1 MEKRESHG
9 EEEIGKMSLGPFR
22 RHGRFYD
29 TQSELNRLLDET
41 FGGSGQLQRSR
52 MGQHEWVPSVDV
64 VRKDGDLIVRAE
76 LPGVKPEDVDITVH
90 EGVLTISGEREAEQ
104 EEERAEYYV
113 REVRH
118 GSFRRSMALPED
130 VDEEKVR
137 ARYQDGILEVTLEGA
152 AAAREPRRIQIEV
165 AGGQHGTSDVNV
177 TTPTTRQTERE
188 QEDKSLID
196 KVKETLTGRD
206 ESDRQRGQ

>member
-1 MEKRESHG
+1 LEKRESHG

-41 FGGSGQLQRSR
+41 FGGSGQLQRGR
-52 MGQHEWVPSVDV
+52 MVQHEWVPSVDV

-152 AAAREPRRIQIEV
+152 VAAREPRRIQIEV

-196 KVKETLTGRD
+196 KVKETLTSRD

>member
-1 MEKRESHG
+1 
-9 EEEIGKMSLGPFR
+9 MSLGPFR

-41 FGGSGQLQRSR
+41 FGGSGQLQRGR
-52 MGQHEWVPSVDV
+52 MVQHEWVPSVDV

-152 AAAREPRRIQIEV
+152 VAAREPRRIQIEV

-196 KVKETLTGRD
+196 KVKETLTSRD

>member
-1 MEKRESHG
+1 
-9 EEEIGKMSLGPFR
+9 MSLGPFR

-41 FGGSGQLQRSR
+41 FGGSGQLQRGR
-52 MGQHEWVPSVDV
+52 MVQHEWVPSVDV

-130 VDEEKVR
+130 VDEEKVG

-165 AGGQHGTSDVNV
+165 AGGQRGTSDVDV
-177 TTPTTRQTERE
+177 ATPTTSQTEGE

-196 KVKETLTGRD
+196 KVKDALTGRE
-206 ESDRQRGQ
+206 ESDRQRGR

>member
-1 MEKRESHG
+1 
-9 EEEIGKMSLGPFR
+9 
-22 RHGRFYD
+22 
-29 TQSELNRLLDET
+29 
-41 FGGSGQLQRSR
+41 
-52 MGQHEWVPSVDV
+52 
-64 VRKDGDLIVRAE
+64 
-76 LPGVKPEDVDITVH
+76 
-90 EGVLTISGEREAEQ
+90 
-104 EEERAEYYV
+104 
-113 REVRH
+113 
-118 GSFRRSMALPED
+118 MALPED

-152 AAAREPRRIQIEV
+152 VAAREPRRIQIEV

-196 KVKETLTGRD
+196 KVKETLTSRD